1 MGEQCEAR
9 RAVRKWK
16 AVRGQ
21 KSSVEM
27 DATSF
32 SYRSLTHYLL
42 FILLFLSVNTAAEG
56 KNLINRPICNCQ
68 SVNGVS
74 ISHTSCPSQVLVVIN
89 ECSRISIAVGK
100 YYQQKRNIPAQNI
113 CYIRCPEAETI
124 NRLTYESK
132 IMIPVASYLQNNNLV
147 GQIAYIVLT
156 KGIPLRIKGTK
167 GTRGNRS
174 SVDSELTL
182 IKMNMPIDIY
192 GFCRY
197 YAIDGIAP
205 NPYYSGRQ
213 GCKHFDSQ
221 AYPIYLV
228 TRLTGYTLRDIKAL
242 IERGCHPLQ
251 VNGQKSKARF
261 ILDATT
267 KHSIGNTW
275 IKTAW
280 MMLQK
285 KRFEG
290 CYDNTT
296 RYLMHQDG
304 VIGYCGWGS
313 NDPAADGKRF
323 LYNKWL
329 PGAIAITF
337 VSSSGRTFNEPP
349 KRWKPGGS
357 FKNLLSYYG
366 GSPQSLAGDLIREGV
381 TGIDAYV
388 YEPYLEACTHPHIL
402 FAAYTSGCNL
412 AESYYLATP
421 YLSWQN
427 VIVGDPLCRIR
438 KE

>member
-1 MGEQCEAR
+1 M
-9 RAVRKWK
+9 
-16 AVRGQ
+16 
-21 KSSVEM
+21 
-27 DATSF
+27 
-32 SYRSLTHYLL
+32 
-42 FILLFLSVNTAAEG
+42 
-56 KNLINRPICNCQ
+56 
-68 SVNGVS
+68 
-74 ISHTSCPSQVLVVIN
+74 SHTSCPSQVLVVIN
-89 ECSRISIAVGK
+89 ECSRISIAAGK

-132 IMIPVASYLQNNNLV
+132 IMIPVARYLQDNNLV

-167 GTRGNRS
+167 GMQGNRS

-182 IKMNMPIDIY
+182 LKMNMPVDIY

-197 YAIDGIAP
+197 YAINGVVP
-205 NPYYSGRQ
+205 NPYYSGSHLLVDGR
-213 GCKHFDSQ
+213 KHFDSR
-221 AYPIYLV
+221 AYHIYLV

-251 VNGQKSKARF
+251 INGQKRQKSKARF
-261 ILDATT
+261 VLDATT
-267 KHSIGNTW
+267 KHSIGNAW

-285 KRFEG
+285 KGFEG
-290 CYDNTT
+290 YYDDTK

-313 NDPAADGKRF
+313 NDPAAAGKRF

-349 KRWKPGGS
+349 KRWRPGGS

-366 GSPQSLAGDLIREGV
+366 GSPQSLSGDLIREGV
-381 TGIDAYV
+381 AGIDAYV

-402 FAAYTSGCNL
+402 FAAYISGCNL

-427 VIVGDPLCRIR
+427 VIVGDPLCRI
-438 KE
+438 KSIMDQ